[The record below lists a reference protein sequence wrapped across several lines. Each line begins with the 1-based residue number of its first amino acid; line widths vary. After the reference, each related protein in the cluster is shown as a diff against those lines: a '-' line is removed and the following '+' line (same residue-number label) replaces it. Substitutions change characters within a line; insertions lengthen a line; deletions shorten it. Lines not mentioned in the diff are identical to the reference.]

1 MQHHP
6 EGGAMII
13 ELMQPHTHA
22 GILYSPGRRID
33 LSDAAAQWL
42 ISIGVARPVHKDQ
55 KPTRAPRKE

>member
-22 GILYSPGRRID
+22 GILHSPGRRID
-33 LSDAAAQWL
+33 L
-42 ISIGVARPVHKDQ
+42 KDQ